1 MRPDLVT
8 LRCSGYLLLIAAS
21 VCAMHL
27 GAVRSRAKEPVL
39 AGADFIAVKNPKRL
53 PARIPCKRIPLGIP
67 GDYKPCLALLK
78 SGDLLIVAFNK
89 RSKAGTFEE
98 YFISFR
104 STDGGRTWSAREEL
118 KGPFGR
124 EPYVTVLSDG
134 TLLMSSHILPRDANN
149 EEPGA
154 PGKNYW
160 YSYLHRSTNEGR
172 TWTTHRIGQEDGFP
186 PNGQGT
192 CTDRRAVELPD
203 GTVLL
208 GVASGMEDGNRT
220 YMWRSTDFGKT
231 WDKSTVCK
239 NEGWRDLDGFFSN
252 SDTFRLRSGK
262 LLHVNRVESHRHPIE
277 GQKPPVG
284 WDAYDRTILWE
295 STDKGTTWRRVRDMG
310 YYGEHYGFFLQLAD
324 GRILYNWTV
333 RDVGRPLGIQAI
345 VNDDQGKTWDFQ
357 TDRIIVES
365 RTDMKANTKPFGGGY
380 GNTVEL
386 RDGTLLTPYTFMGSD
401 TKFHLEMVRW
411 RLPRTNR

>member
-89 RSKAGTFEE
+89 RPKAGTFEE

-160 YSYLHRSTNEGR
+160 YSYLHRSTDEGR
-172 TWTTHRIGQEDGFP
+172 T
-186 PNGQGT
+186 
-192 CTDRRAVELPD
+192 
-203 GTVLL
+203 
-208 GVASGMEDGNRT
+208 
-220 YMWRSTDFGKT
+220 
-231 WDKSTVCK
+231 
-239 NEGWRDLDGFFSN
+239 
-252 SDTFRLRSGK
+252 
-262 LLHVNRVESHRHPIE
+262 
-277 GQKPPVG
+277 
-284 WDAYDRTILWE
+284 
-295 STDKGTTWRRVRDMG
+295 
-310 YYGEHYGFFLQLAD
+310 
-324 GRILYNWTV
+324 
-333 RDVGRPLGIQAI
+333 GRPIASE
-345 VNDDQGKTWDFQ
+345 KRTAFRP
-357 TDRIIVES
+357 TAAARARIAGPS
-365 RTDMKANTKPFGGGY
+365 
-380 GNTVEL
+380 
-386 RDGTLLTPYTFMGSD
+386 S
-401 TKFHLEMVRW
+401 
-411 RLPRTNR
+411 